1 TGEKFMSDTTLT
13 NDQAAALVKR
23 LGSDD
28 AFRELFESKPAMALR
43 SIGVDAETIVNLNP
57 ACLTPAKLADKSAFV
72 SASGQLNE
80 SVVASAM
87 AMNTPKLNLRN

>member
-1 TGEKFMSDTTLT
+1 MSDTTLT

-28 AFRELFESKPAMALR
+28 AFRELFEAKPAKALR
-43 SIGVDAETIVNLNP
+43 SLGVDAETIVNLNP
-57 ACLTPAKLADKSAFV
+57 VCLVPAKLADKTAFV

-87 AMNTPKLNLRN
+87 AMNTPKLKLGN